1 MLSLTPEQ
9 DVSFHSLDWGGELCP
24 FLSLKFGKKAEGELG
39 KLGACVL
46 TRNKQSCFKNHFVS
60 QF

>member
-1 MLSLTPEQ
+1 MGNSLWIKMLSLTPEQ

-39 KLGACVL
+39 KLGA
-46 TRNKQSCFKNHFVS
+46 
-60 QF
+60 